1 MNLVY
6 DIIIHSDTCAEH
18 VQQVAIVLESLRQ
31 MGLTANLKKCVSRER
46 EGTVSGEVGK
56 CACRR

>member
-31 MGLTANLKKCVSRER
+31 MGLTAKKKCVSRQR